1 MPKPKT
7 KEQKAKLAEYMRQYR
22 KKPDN
27 LKRERKLERER
38 YHQRH
43 HDTTQQNV
51 ATVVIHPPRRVIPPP
66 FHPPPPV
73 PYVSKSLSLADRRDY
88 EAKKKAR
95 QRLIKRHEN
104 MELFLKKQREERQ
117 RQREKN

>member
-1 MPKPKT
+1 MPKT
-7 KEQKAKLAEYMRQYR
+7 KAEKAEYMRQYR
-22 KKPDN
+22 KKPEN

-38 YHQRH
+38 YHQKH
-43 HDTTQQNV
+43 PDTSQQTV
-51 ATVVIHPPRRVIPPP
+51 VTVVIHPPKRVLPPA

-73 PYVSKSLSLADRRDY
+73 PYVSKSLSLAERRDY

-104 MELFLKKQREERQ
+104 LGEFLLKQNQEKRKQRARL
-117 RQREKN
+117 K